1 MKHLHTV
8 AYLCIPPFGTYNN
21 HILQKHPLFLRWSHG
36 PWRFFFFRSR
46 QSTFLAMTIKDAI
59 DGEVVSLQHAP
70 GILVGTL
77 LSHGVFFG
85 GFNRGGR
92 LSKNWGTGIPL
103 PWRLP
108 LDAKISTFHEACV
121 KTILLK
127 VLQVHCEAPDHQHS
141 QQRSLK
147 SPFQKLGNKWSDV
160 RSPQFE
166 DPYRPTREDLS
177 RSNWPQNPIVK

>member
-1 MKHLHTV
+1 M
-8 AYLCIPPFGTYNN
+8 A
-21 HILQKHPLFLRWSHG
+21 HG
-36 PWRFFFFRSR
+36 VFFFRSR
-46 QSTFLAMTIKDAI
+46 QGTFLAVTIKDSI
-59 DGEVVSLQHAP
+59 DGEVVRLQHAP

-77 LSHGVFFG
+77 LSHGFFG
-85 GFNRGGR
+85 ASTGGGDFLKTGGR
-92 LSKNWGTGIPL
+92 GIPL

-141 QQRSLK
+141 QQLSLK

-160 RSPQFE
+160 RSPEFE
-166 DPYRPTREDLS
+166 DPYRPTRENIS
-177 RSNWPQNPIVK
+177 RSN